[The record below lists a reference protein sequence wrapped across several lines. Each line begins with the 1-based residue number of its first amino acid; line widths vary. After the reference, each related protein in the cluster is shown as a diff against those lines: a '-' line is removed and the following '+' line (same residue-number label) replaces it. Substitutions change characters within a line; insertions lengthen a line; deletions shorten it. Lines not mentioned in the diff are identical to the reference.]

1 MLLPLNVLIKQVLPC
16 PTRQCL
22 RILHAVAAV
31 VGSADTIDQNVGKHY
46 RHWMYPYKGSYGK
59 GSSDGRNHFWPVPG
73 NHDWGNEC
81 NNSDA
86 NLRPYLDYMPVKRQ
100 RYYYQGIGRRNINIS
115 INCSAGLGVHHS
127 DTCVGDH
134 WDMTDAKAALDSVS
148 SQITSD

>member
-1 MLLPLNVLIKQVLPC
+1 
-16 PTRQCL
+16 
-22 RILHAVAAV
+22 V

-100 RYYYQGIGRRNINIS
+100 RYYYQGIGRTYTNWCNINYIS
-115 INCSAGLGVHHS
+115 MTAVLALGCLHHS
-127 DTCVGDH
+127 DSCIGTTQTG
-134 WDMTDAKAALDSVS
+134 WMDMTDAKGALENE
-148 SQITSD
+148 